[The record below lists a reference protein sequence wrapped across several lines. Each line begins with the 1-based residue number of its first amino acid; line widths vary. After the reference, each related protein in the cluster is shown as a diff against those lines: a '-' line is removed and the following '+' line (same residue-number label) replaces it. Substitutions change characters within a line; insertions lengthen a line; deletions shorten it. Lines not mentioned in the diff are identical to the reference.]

1 MSGQTGASRDAVFA
15 VDIAGADADPAGRPP
30 GMTIESGSA
39 PLRAVNPLSAI
50 AIALVVSLGLL
61 YVVSMFLRNSVGVI
75 APDLAAEIGLT
86 PIDIGLLSSIY
97 FFVFAATQ
105 LPLGVA
111 LDRFG
116 PKLCMLG
123 SIGFTVLGCVLFAVA
138 HQAGSLIAARA
149 VLGFGT
155 ASFLMAPIAI
165 YARWFPPDR
174 FSTFAGIQLGLGS
187 LGAIFATAPL
197 AYATASVGWRMT
209 FLGVGVCAALIG
221 VLVWLIVTDD
231 PPGVKHTPRK
241 ETLRES
247 IAGIWQVI
255 RTPSMGRVFLMQ
267 LSIYPSYVLV
277 VGLWGGPYL
286 THIYGYDLQG
296 RGDVLFVAALAGVL
310 GSFLWGPSERLFGRY
325 KVPVM
330 LGAGICFASLAL
342 LAGFGTLPVPLLL
355 VVFATIGF
363 STGMVSVLM
372 AHGRS
377 LVAPHLLG
385 RTITLLNIGTMG
397 GGFLVQFVS
406 GAIIDL
412 FPVTAGAYPLQAYRL
427 VFGLQAAVVLVG
439 FVAYFGSRESH
450 LGRA

>member
-1 MSGQTGASRDAVFA
+1 
-15 VDIAGADADPAGRPP
+15 
-30 GMTIESGSA
+30 
-39 PLRAVNPLSAI
+39 
-50 AIALVVSLGLL
+50 
-61 YVVSMFLRNSVGVI
+61 
-75 APDLAAEIGLT
+75 
-86 PIDIGLLSSIY
+86 
-97 FFVFAATQ
+97 
-105 LPLGVA
+105 
-111 LDRFG
+111 
-116 PKLCMLG
+116 MLG

-138 HQAGSLIAARA
+138 HETGGLVAACA

-231 PPGVKHTPRK
+231 PPGVKHTPRT

-255 RTPSMGRVFLMQ
+255 RTPSMGRVFMMQ

-286 THIYGYDLQG
+286 THIYGYDLKG
-296 RGDVLFVAALAGVL
+296 RGDILFVAALAGVL

-355 VVFATIGF
+355 AVFATIGF

-412 FPVTAGAYPLQAYRL
+412 FPITAGAYPLQAYRV
-427 VFGLQAAVVLVG
+427 VFGLQAALVLVG
-439 FVAYFGSRESH
+439 LIAYFGSRESH